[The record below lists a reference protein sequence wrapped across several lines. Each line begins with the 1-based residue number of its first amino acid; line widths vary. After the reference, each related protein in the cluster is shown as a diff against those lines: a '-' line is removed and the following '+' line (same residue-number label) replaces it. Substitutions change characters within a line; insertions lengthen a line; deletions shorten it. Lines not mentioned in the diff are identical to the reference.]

1 MTAIA
6 LSVCRSTLSDTS
18 MAVVRDV
25 RWCRLSEWLTGTRI
39 YRKVSEVMLRAQSR
53 LRLSRLESC
62 RVERSQL
69 MSLQCMLH
77 KARATRF
84 GQEHDFRRIGSIRDY
99 QRLVPL
105 STLRSLWLRYWQPAV
120 PEAARATWPE
130 TGTQLASLNDGDS
143 TLHLPFSPS
152 LGRAHWKA
160 LRTSLALL
168 SLDTRQHLGGDIL
181 FLGPAGSRVDAMLAT
196 GATPLLSSR
205 IRLGR
210 EGRPRDPDKV
220 DEADTVQSV
229 SPVTPSSNVSC
240 ILSDRDRFGRLLR
253 SLRWQT
259 GKGHVRE
266 IWPQLAAV
274 ILTSRCTPTREDL
287 DSPPA
292 LDVNGIEVRQA
303 CLPLEGPIA
312 VEDRRHDG
320 LRVLGDVDTF
330 LEFVPVDELQN
341 PEPTRHTLADV
352 QPGRDYAAAI
362 TSPAG
367 LWSCLSGLR
376 VAFARREPWLLSQ
389 VRHDAALMQAAE
401 DQVLRAARSAG
412 ILSDN
417 QLTALPAPHPQRS
430 GSSVRRR
437 ETTFRSVWSRRAGRE

>member
-1 MTAIA
+1 M
-6 LSVCRSTLSDTS
+6 
-18 MAVVRDV
+18 RDV
-25 RWCRLSEWLTGTRI
+25 RWCRLSEWLTGTRV

-53 LRLSRLESC
+53 LRLSRLDSC

-69 MSLQCMLH
+69 VALQWMLH

-105 STLRSLWLRYWQPAV
+105 STLRSLWLRYWQPAL
-120 PEAARATWPE
+120 PDAASATWPE
-130 TGTQLASLNDGDS
+130 AGTQLANLNDGAS

-181 FLGPAGSRVDAMLAT
+181 FLGPAGNRVDAMLAT

-205 IRLGR
+205 IRIGR
-210 EGRPRDPDKV
+210 EGRPRDVEKF
-220 DEADTVQSV
+220 DETDAVQSV

-259 GKGHVRE
+259 GNSHVRE
-266 IWPQLAAV
+266 IWPQLSAV
-274 ILTSRCTPTREDL
+274 VLTARCTPTQEDL

-292 LDVNGIEVRQA
+292 LDVNGIEVRHA

-320 LRVLGDVDTF
+320 LRVLGDADTF
-330 LEFVPVDELQN
+330 LEFVPVVDLTKA
-341 PEPTRHTLADV
+341 EPVRHTLAEV
-352 QPGRDYAAAI
+352 SPGADYAVAI

-367 LWSCLSGLR
+367 MWSCLNGLR
-376 VAFARREPWLLSQ
+376 VSFARREPWIVSE
-389 VRHDAALMQAAE
+389 VRQDAAILQAAE
-401 DQVLRAARSAG
+401 DQVLRASRSTGAS
-412 ILSDN
+412 LDTV
-417 QLTALPAPHPQRS
+417 LAPLPAPHPQRIDIS
-430 GSSVRRR
+430 PKRQGLWALRRNQK
-437 ETTFRSVWSRRAGRE
+437 A